1 MAANRRDFLAG
12 SATAMAAA
20 GAASA
25 AGAAA
30 TSPAGA
36 TATSG
41 PGTPSAVQPVRVVN
55 LRELEARAEA
65 VIPPP
70 AFAFISGASGD
81 EWTKAEN
88 EAAFSRIRM
97 APNYLNGLTTVD
109 TSTTLFGTKLATPII
124 ISPMGNQGLA
134 HTSAEGGTAAG
145 AAAEGVLMSVS
156 QSSNLSMEEVQ
167 AAGSGPKWIQLY
179 MPRDKGVAREYL
191 ARAKAAGYQ
200 AVLFTIDTVGE
211 TASERSVRAGYTPG
225 RSRHGNFP
233 TPQAMNRGP
242 DWSDVEFVQKNSGGL
257 PVLIKGVLTEGLV
270 KRAVSAG
277 LQGIQVSNHG
287 GRGLDGSPASI
298 SVLPRLAQAADGKL
312 TIVLD
317 SGVRRGQDVF
327 RALALGAHAV
337 GVGRPVFYGLG
348 LGGSMGVE
356 AVLAK
361 IKNEFAGVMQ
371 ASGTATVAQI
381 NRSFIFPAEG

>member
-12 SATAMAAA
+12 SATVMAAA

-25 AGAAA
+25 ASAA
-30 TSPAGA
+30 TSAPVI
-36 TATSG
+36 
-41 PGTPSAVQPVRVVN
+41 PSAVQPVKVVN

-65 VIPPP
+65 VIPP
-70 AFAFISGASGD
+70 ANFAFIAGASGD

-109 TSTTLFGTKLATPII
+109 TSTTLFGTKVPTPII
-124 ISPMGNQGLA
+124 IPPMGNQGLA

-156 QSSNLSMEEVQ
+156 MVSNLSMEQVQ
-167 AAGSGPKWIQLY
+167 AAGAGPKWIQLY
-179 MPRDKGVAREYL
+179 MPADRGVAREYL

-211 TASERSVRAGYTPG
+211 SASDRSVRAGYVPG
-225 RSRHGNFP
+225 HTQHGNFP
-233 TPQAMNRGP
+233 TPHAMNRGP
-242 DWSDVEFVQKNSGGL
+242 NWSDVEFVQKNSGGM

-287 GRGLDGSPASI
+287 GRALDGSPATI

-348 LGGSMGVE
+348 LGGSLGVQ

-361 IKNEFAGVMQ
+361 IKSEFAGVMQ
-371 ASGTATVAQI
+371 ACGTANVAQI
-381 NRSFIFPAEG
+381 NRSFIFPAEA

>member
-1 MAANRRDFLAG
+1 MAASRRDFLAG

-25 AGAAA
+25 AGA
-30 TSPAGA
+30 P
-36 TATSG
+36 ATSG

-65 VIPPP
+65 VIPPG
-70 AFAFISGASGD
+70 AFSFIAGASGD

-124 ISPMGNQGLA
+124 IPPMGNQGLA

-145 AAAEGVLMSVS
+145 AASEEVLMSVS
-156 QSSNLSMEEVQ
+156 QSSNLSLEEVQ

-179 MPRDKGVAREYL
+179 MPADKGVAREYL
-191 ARAKAAGYQ
+191 ARAKAAGYL

-211 TASERSVRAGYTPG
+211 TASERSVRAGFIPG

-242 DWSDVEFVQKNSGGL
+242 DWSDVEFVQKNSGGM

-348 LGGSMGVE
+348 LGGSMGVQ